1 MPIVRA
7 TRTIAGSLRARLMR
21 AAFGERMLPV
31 SRTNRIIV
39 SIFRWPVFWGILAT
53 LGFYGL
59 IRGGLFDRE
68 FTYRY
73 FDSHPILQVEVAM
86 FFIAAAALILKAF
99 DVAAQFAVHKLN
111 LLSPRDEGGQSVSMS
126 SVLLADLDNVGSVGR
141 QSYLVKRLRD
151 VLLFVQRKGDA
162 DAVAEQMR
170 YLSDLDSGRVQSSY
184 GLIRIVV
191 WAIPILGFLGTVV
204 GITMA
209 LAAID
214 PKNMANEAANR
225 EMVASLGIAFDTTA
239 LALSLTMPLMF
250 AKFYVEQF
258 ESKLMDQVDART
270 DAELLGRFES
280 LGTQNDPQA
289 ASIRR
294 MSEQVV
300 AATQQLVERQASLW
314 QSTITAAHEQW
325 SCLATGLGK
334 QSEEMLT
341 VALERSLKSHAG
353 QLAAAERA
361 ATEQNR
367 RHWEDVQK
375 ALNKNADAV
384 LAQQSEL
391 TRQGEVMLKVVDAT
405 GHVRQLEEQLNRNL
419 TALAGAKH
427 FEEMVTSL
435 AAAIQLLSARLGS
448 DAGRPAVH
456 LTDGRTSQKAA

>member
-1 MPIVRA
+1 M
-7 TRTIAGSLRARLMR
+7 
-21 AAFGERMLPV
+21 
-31 SRTNRIIV
+31 SRTNRILV

-59 IRGGLFDRE
+59 IRGGLFNRD
-68 FTYRY
+68 FTFRY

-111 LLSPRDEGGQSVSMS
+111 LLSPRDDHGQSPLMAG
-126 SVLLADLDNVGSVGR
+126 VLLADLDGVGAVAQ
-141 QSYLVKRLRD
+141 QSYLVRRLRD

-162 DAVAEQMR
+162 DELPEHLR
-170 YLSDLDSGRVQSSY
+170 YLSDLDTGRVQASY

-214 PKNMANEAANR
+214 PKNMANEASNR
-225 EMVASLGIAFDTTA
+225 AMVASLAIAFDTTA

-250 AKFYVEQF
+250 AKFYVEQY
-258 ESKLMDQVDART
+258 ESRLMDAVDART
-270 DAELLGRFES
+270 DAELLGRFEV
-280 LGTQNDPQA
+280 LGSQSDPHT

-294 MSEQVV
+294 MAEQVV
-300 AATQQLVERQASLW
+300 AATERLVERQAGLW
-314 QSTITAAHEQW
+314 QSTIAAAHEQW
-325 SCLATGLGK
+325 NRLSTGLG
-334 QSEEMLT
+334 QQAEETLT
-341 VALERSLKSHAG
+341 AALERSLKSHAG

-367 RHWEDVQK
+367 RHWDEVQK
-375 ALNKNADAV
+375 ALNKTADAT

-391 TRQGEVMLKVVDAT
+391 ARQGEVLLKVVDAA
-405 GHVRQLEEQLNRNL
+405 GHVQQLEDQLNRNL

-427 FEEMVTSL
+427 FEEMVASL
-435 AAAIQLLSARLGS
+435 AAAIQLLSAKLGH
-448 DAGRPAVH
+448 DARAAVH
-456 LTDGRTSQKAA
+456 LTDSHPAHKAA